1 MPTKKDLER
10 ILENRDWEQLSDW
23 AKENKHVLRLL
34 MNRIYV
40 NDGIIFWRAVEGL
53 GVVTHKIDQEEP
65 NYALELVRRYFWML
79 NDESGGTAW
88 NASEALGS
96 LIAHCP
102 DTCGQFN
109 WMYSGLLEDESLS
122 DGVLWGLAQLAQKA
136 PHLVDPLEDRIR
148 PFLES
153 EEPLTRGFAALIY
166 GLMRNSKNGLEL
178 HREEGPKWSIPM
190 DLDNRLKNDQSPIE
204 IYQDGTLISY
214 RVQELW
220 NVKIVAFWTE
230 RVTIKDL
237 EVELTVASTSQG
249 LCWLGLGP
257 SVEEELTMRTWAS
270 RWFPKWFLI
279 RKREP
284 NSEAIC
290 QFQEY
295 LTEQRKEFT
304 IPLNQVGTP
313 FQLRVW
319 EELQR
324 IPYGETRSYGDI
336 ATKVDNLKGQRAVGM
351 ANHRNPIGVMV
362 PCHRVIGKNGNLTGY
377 AGGLDIKQRLLELE
391 GAILPLISERT
402 TDKNQGRSTMEKM
415 ENGSL
420 FRGVEHIGI
429 KALDIE
435 KALRFYVEVLGFK
448 YLYRIKPGDVE
459 LVFLELGGTVVELV
473 EVIDGRR
480 FEDGVVN
487 HLAIRVSDIDKAI
500 EHLKAHQVEMTV
512 SEPMALG
519 EGRYNFFFRGP
530 SGEKLELYQACLEV
544 L

>member
-10 ILENRDWEQLSDW
+10 ILENRDWEQLNGW
-23 AKENKHVLRLL
+23 AKETKNVLRLL

-40 NDGIIFWRAVEGL
+40 NDGITFWRAVEAL

-65 NYALELVRRYFWML
+65 TYALELVRRYFWML

-96 LIAHCP
+96 LISHCP
-102 DTCGQFN
+102 ETCGQFN

-136 PHLVDPLEDRIR
+136 PRLVDPLEERIR

-153 EEPLTRGFAALIY
+153 EDSLTRGLAALTY
-166 GLMRNSKNGLEL
+166 ALMRVSRDGFEL
-178 HREEGPKWSIPM
+178 HHAEGSKWSIPL
-190 DLDNRLKNDQSPIE
+190 DLDNRLVNDQNSIE
-204 IYQDGTLISY
+204 IYQDGSLISY
-214 RVQELW
+214 QVLELW
-220 NVKIVAFWTE
+220 GAKTVTFWTE
-230 RVTIKDL
+230 RVNIKDL
-237 EVELTVASTSQG
+237 EVELTVASTSEG
-249 LCWLGLGP
+249 VCWLGLGP
-257 SVEEELTMRTWAS
+257 AAEEEKSLRTWAS
-270 RWFPKWFLI
+270 RWFPKCFLI
-279 RKREP
+279 RMREP
-284 NSEAIC
+284 NNEAIC

-295 LTEQRKEFT
+295 LVGTRKEFT

-313 FQLRVW
+313 FQLQVW
-319 EELQR
+319 EELLR

-336 ATKVDNLKGQRAVGM
+336 ATKVENIKGQRAVGM

-402 TDKNQGRSTMEKM
+402 KEKSSGRGNMEKM

-420 FRGVEHIGI
+420 FMGVEHIGI
-429 KALDIE
+429 KALNME
-435 KALRFYVEVLGFK
+435 KALRFYIEALGFK
-448 YLYRIKPGDVE
+448 LLYRIKPGEVE
-459 LVFLELGGTVVELV
+459 LVFLELGCTVVELV
-473 EVIDGRR
+473 EVIDGRH

-487 HLAIRVSDIDKAI
+487 HLAIRVSDIYKAI
-500 EHLKAHQVEMTV
+500 EHLKAHQVEMTS

-530 SGEKLELYQACLEV
+530 SGEKLELYQG
-544 L
+544 